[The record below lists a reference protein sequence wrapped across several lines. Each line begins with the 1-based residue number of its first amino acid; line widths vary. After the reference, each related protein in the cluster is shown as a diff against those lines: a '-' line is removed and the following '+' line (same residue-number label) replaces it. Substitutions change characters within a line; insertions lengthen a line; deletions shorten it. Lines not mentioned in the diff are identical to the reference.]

1 MLKGTIVKGI
11 GGFYYVDTEGG
22 IYECRARGKFR
33 KEKITPLV
41 GDYVEISVIDESK
54 KTGSLDEILPRKN
67 MMIRPKVANVD
78 QVIIVFAA
86 VSPDINADLLDRFLV
101 LAERQGINAV
111 ICINKIDLD
120 KDEKYK
126 KYIEIYER
134 AGYRIIAVSALE
146 SINTEELKKIF
157 EGKITAFAGPS
168 GVGKSSIANIL
179 NPDINAQT
187 GDVSRKIERGKHTT
201 RHAEL
206 MQIFENSYI
215 VDSPGFTSLS
225 IEDILPEE
233 LENYF
238 PEFKPY
244 LGGCY
249 FTGCSHIK
257 EPDCCVKEHVGNEIP
272 QERYDRYLT
281 FYDELKNVYRERKK

>member
-1 MLKGTIVKGI
+1 MKGTIVKGI
-11 GGFYYVDTEGG
+11 GGFYYIDTQNG

-41 GDYVEISVIDESK
+41 GDYVEISVIDEEK

-78 QVIIVFAA
+78 QVVIVFAVA
-86 VSPDINADLLDRFLV
+86 SPDINPDLLDRFLV
-101 LAERQGINAV
+101 LAKKQNIDAV

-120 KDEKYK
+120 KEENYK
-126 KYIEIYER
+126 KYVDIYTR
-134 AGYRIIAVSALE
+134 AGYRIIAVSAFE
-146 SINTEELKKIF
+146 KINTEELRKIF
-157 EGKITAFAGPS
+157 ERKITAFAGPS
-168 GVGKSSIANIL
+168 GVGKSSLTNIL
-179 NPDINAQT
+179 NPSLNAAT
-187 GDVSRKIERGKHTT
+187 GDVSKKIERGKHTT

-206 MQIFENSYI
+206 MEIFENSYI

-238 PEFKPY
+238 PEFEPY
-244 LGGCY
+244 IGKCY
-249 FTGCSHIK
+249 FAGCSHIK
-257 EPDCCVKEHVGNEIP
+257 EPDCEVKAHVGEEIP
-272 QERYDRYLT
+272 AERYERYTL